1 MAQNFIGNP
10 KKICSDLEKLQRER
24 DLVAIE
30 ENGGIG
36 YNKVWKAVH
45 ASIKRYGEKYRY
57 DLPHKSMPRS

>member
-36 YNKVWKAVH
+36 YNKV
-45 ASIKRYGEKYRY
+45 
-57 DLPHKSMPRS
+57 